1 MKIKRE
7 NLTKQ
12 SNLRWLTKL
21 AKIKSDFNY
30 NEMAEVLQITDHAF
44 YNWLNGYY
52 DLSVTKASKLKS
64 LLADLLD

>member
-1 MKIKRE
+1 MKIKRG

-21 AKIKSDFNY
+21 AKITSDFNY

-52 DLSVTKASKLKS
+52 DLSVTKANKLKS

>member
-1 MKIKRE
+1 MKIKRK

-30 NEMAEVLQITDHAF
+30 NEMAEAIQITDHAF
-44 YNWLNGYY
+44 YNWLHGYY
-52 DLSVTKASKLKS
+52 DLSFAKANQLKS